1 VSWGLSMSTRQK
13 RSNAALETCLLI
25 LFRNARDLELQL
37 HELKKLR
44 YQVWEAELS
53 ARKSRRIDNGIRERL
68 GKRPRPLCSIRPEP
82 AALADAFSA
91 AGPHTSRARGQ
102 TRIGGLSMSHGEAA
116 GLRRH
121 VIFQI
126 RTERFILG
134 VLGPQRSEI
143 SISASQ
149 ATDRSTFCPMPGG
162 RFQAASDAPP
172 H

>member
-1 VSWGLSMSTRQK
+1 MSTPQK
-13 RSNAALETCLLI
+13 RSSAALETCLLI

-44 YQVWEAELS
+44 YQVCEVELS
-53 ARKSRRIDNGIRERL
+53 ARKSRRTDNGIRERL

-82 AALADAFSA
+82 AALADSFSA

-102 TRIGGLSMSHGEAA
+102 TRTGGLPMSHGEAT

-134 VLGPQRSEI
+134 VLGPQQSENRSRKPSHRPVNILPNARREI
-143 SISASQ
+143 SSGL
-149 ATDRSTFCPMPGG
+149 RCPP
-162 RFQAASDAPP
+162 R
-172 H
+172 